1 MVINLEKDNVIV
13 SLFRQAST
21 KRVLLRA
28 IVESNAKDKNERAE
42 LISCEI
48 NDIEELAWQ
57 EVREQFDEYPDN
69 TSFVFQAFPP
79 SLVVNEI

>member
-13 SLFRQAST
+13 SLFRQASA

-57 EVREQFDEYPDN
+57 EVRRQHPEFSATTTYAFQGYPPCLIVHE
-69 TSFVFQAFPP
+69 T
-79 SLVVNEI
+79 